1 MIFNI
6 IYLVLFGK
14 KFVFFVK
21 IGGVFVIVKVGN
33 IIIEKVII
41 MIIIFFI
48 VIFLIL
54 IVIGML
60 LIFMENI
67 DFFLDGVE

>member
-41 MIIIFFI
+41 MIIKFYEIKKRKIRII
-48 VIFLIL
+48 VI
-54 IVIGML
+54 VR
-60 LIFMENI
+60 NI
-67 DFFLDGVE
+67 KIY

>member
-41 MIIIFFI
+41 MIIKFYEIRK
-48 VIFLIL
+48 
-54 IVIGML
+54 
-60 LIFMENI
+60 EK
-67 DFFLDGVE
+67 

>member
-41 MIIIFFI
+41 MIIKFYEIKKRKMRI
-48 VIFLIL
+48 II
-54 IVIGML
+54 IIR
-60 LIFMENI
+60 NI
-67 DFFLDGVE
+67 KIY

>member
-1 MIFNI
+1 MICNI

-41 MIIIFFI
+41 MIIKFYEIKKRKMRI
-48 VIFLIL
+48 II
-54 IVIGML
+54 IIR
-60 LIFMENI
+60 NI
-67 DFFLDGVE
+67 KIY

>member
-1 MIFNI
+1 MFFNI

-41 MIIIFFI
+41 MIIKFYEIKKRKMRI
-48 VIFLIL
+48 II
-54 IVIGML
+54 IIR
-60 LIFMENI
+60 NI
-67 DFFLDGVE
+67 KIY